1 MKSQLNRYRQYTISD
16 YLLNINK
23 FKEYLQ
29 FCQKNNLKKEKKY
42 IMENLFRTLKENIAN
57 QKSLSEL
64 KKLCV
69 LSIIFSDFEIELLF
83 DLEYFNPDI
92 QKKIFIEIQNYLD
105 KNNDMDNIEE
115 IKQYIDSKFNFWRLK
130 LQNQSFQNFIGLNV
144 EEKEVKESVEKL
156 SNYINIEKSIY
167 KGKKKNEKSF
177 ILKIIYELALFYYFK
192 DLNENT
198 NKYLDLLINYYN
210 DYIEEYKI
218 NINSKEH
225 KLFYFDIEKV
235 KYLCSYNK
243 NNKKDKNEYREANNN
258 LNDNFI
264 IVENLDNYDNIINE
278 DYNKYKNEI
287 EKTKTNYKDQLI
299 LSNEN
304 ALNGCELSNK
314 SCVSSLLNC
323 LKITENLID
332 LTLENYNY
340 FQIGKNF
347 LNSLKNK
354 ADFKLKNNNNKKDD
368 KDLQYI
374 IKEIT
379 YYNYMVELIEKMINN
394 EEKLRK
400 KFFTDLSEYI
410 ISNTLTGNL
419 KLSGLIHSNMINFS
433 NNLKTLNSYFL
444 GFINMVNDK
453 TMVYKKETINQI
465 TFISKIVQIFYT
477 ISDEKTKVIFP
488 LDKDI
493 IINIPKDLHI
503 ELINIFL
510 FWLSSDDT
518 QNEDNKKKDIK
529 KTKKNLKYN
538 PSINIIYILIES
550 LKNLDFL
557 KMLRIIISN
566 VLEFVINKMHLNEER
581 NFSDLFEYI
590 YEIKPKLFKINNLL
604 DGVLRNM
611 KVIVNDSTYFINF
624 KINFN
629 ESTNRDQYKYKID
642 SLNFYIKTLFQ
653 LLKKINK
660 KIYKYESIEKIN
672 KLSKVNKLINDNNNS
687 IIINNNN
694 INSNE
699 IIEQDNNYFDE
710 FYNNKKNKFLVSF
723 YYIIEIN
730 SIKTDREIKAV
741 IINGINF
748 LQFSMSNFKVEYMR
762 NDLLNDISKVQKLFE
777 QFKSLINQDILF
789 QIILCFIKQKRF
801 LEGIILIQY
810 IKKFDTAV
818 LYNLL
823 QNACEKNDF
832 INIESFKYIWKMI
845 IFEYLSN
852 FFYKNNNYD
861 ALAKIKALVKRVSN
875 HQFFK
880 GHPLRKNFKIV
891 NFFNFLDYLNNIKYN
906 F

>member
-1 MKSQLNRYRQYTISD
+1 ML
-16 YLLNINK
+16 
-23 FKEYLQ
+23 
-29 FCQKNNLKKEKKY
+29 KY
-42 IMENLFRTLKENIAN
+42 INNKNLAVDAYPPGQENI
-57 QKSLSEL
+57 
-64 KKLCV
+64 
-69 LSIIFSDFEIELLF
+69 
-83 DLEYFNPDI
+83 FN
-92 QKKIFIEIQNYLD
+92 L
-105 KNNDMDNIEE
+105 
-115 IKQYIDSKFNFWRLK
+115 
-130 LQNQSFQNFIGLNV
+130 
-144 EEKEVKESVEKL
+144 
-156 SNYINIEKSIY
+156 
-167 KGKKKNEKSF
+167 
-177 ILKIIYELALFYYFK
+177 
-192 DLNENT
+192 ENT
-198 NKYLDLLINYYN
+198 ND
-210 DYIEEYKI
+210 
-218 NINSKEH
+218 
-225 KLFYFDIEKV
+225 
-235 KYLCSYNK
+235 
-243 NNKKDKNEYREANNN
+243 
-258 LNDNFI
+258 
-264 IVENLDNYDNIINE
+264 IINE
-278 DYNKYKNEI
+278 DYQKYKNEI
-287 EKTKTNYKDQLI
+287 DKTNADYLGKLT

-304 ALNGCELSNK
+304 SLNLCELNNK
-314 SCVSSLLNC
+314 NCVNSLLDC
-323 LKITENLID
+323 LKIAEFLID
-332 LTLENYNY
+332 GILENFN
-340 FQIGKNF
+340 FKKIGKNF
-347 LNSLKNK
+347 VNSLKDK
-354 ADFKLKNNNNKKDD
+354 AELKIQNINKKEESDM
-368 KDLQYI
+368 QYV

-493 IINIPKDLHI
+493 IINIPQDLHI

-566 VLEFVINKMHLNEER
+566 VLEFVINKKHLNEER

-624 KINFN
+624 KINFI

-672 KLSKVNKLINDNNNS
+672 KLSKVNKLINDNNNNS
-687 IIINNNN
+687 IITNNNNNN

-710 FYNNKKNKFLVSF
+710 FYNKKKNKFLVSF

-748 LQFSMSNFKVEYMR
+748 LQFSISNFKVEYMK

-861 ALAKIKALVKRVSN
+861 ALAKIKTLVKRVSN